1 MYSLPQSRHRKINKR
16 KKQRSTARAAASHGP
31 SLTSNKN
38 LRIGSIIVIAVLAIA
53 VVAYLI
59 AFNRPLS
66 GSQEVTTQ
74 SGLKYIDERVG
85 DGPTPKPGQ
94 TVTVNYVGTTQSTGV
109 EFDNSYKRNQ
119 PADFKI
125 GVGQVIKGW
134 DEGLM
139 TMKVGGKRKLIIPG

>member
-1 MYSLPQSRHRKINKR
+1 ML
-16 KKQRSTARAAASHGP
+16 
-31 SLTSNKN
+31 
-38 LRIGSIIVIAVLAIA
+38 AVA

-59 AFNRPLS
+59 AFNRPLPA
-66 GSQEVTTQ
+66 SQEVTTE
-74 SGLKYIDERVG
+74 SGLKYVDERVG

-109 EFDNSYKRNQ
+109 EFDNSYKRHQ

-139 TMKVGGKRKLIIPG
+139 TMRLRDRAAL